1 MLDGEVFSLETKK
14 NTKDLVGLFFQK
26 WKHMPI
32 KFLLTVLSTI
42 LLATFSAQGKERLDV
57 YQAPGKMEH
66 AANNNDDFTVQV
78 REKGGSWKDL
88 HEWKVQVD
96 QNMQQTAS
104 MVFFDFEGEVEI
116 KIRKNNDLIHE
127 VAVRPASLG
136 ITPLV
141 DGQMI
146 TFSLNKP
153 ANLSIE
159 VNNDKLRNLHLF
171 ANAIFEEKILP
182 NDTNVIYFGP
192 GIHYPSEQENGV
204 YKIPSGKTVFL
215 HGGAVVCGKFLVDK
229 AENVQIVG
237 RGIVWQPTQG
247 VEIRHSKNVHIE
259 GLIFIN
265 PSHYTICGGET
276 SGLTIKG
283 IKSFSNK
290 IWADGIDLMSCSDVK
305 IDGVFMRNS
314 DDCIAIYGH
323 RWNFFG
329 NAQNYKIT
337 NATLWADVAHTIH
350 IGMHGNAK
358 LGGDTLENM
367 LFENIDILEH
377 DENSRAYQG
386 CLAISCG
393 DNNLIQDITFRN
405 IRIDDIQEG
414 QLFNFRIVFDD
425 TFSHA
430 PGRKIKNILL
440 ENIFYRGA
448 LPNPSI
454 IKGYNDERSVD
465 NIWIKN
471 LQVNGQKVTTAGDLI
486 SAEKHVE
493 GFIIE

>member
-1 MLDGEVFSLETKK
+1 MKGNRRDNEESVKLISIKSK
-14 NTKDLVGLFFQK
+14 Y
-26 WKHMPI
+26 MPF
-32 KFLLTVLSTI
+32 KFLLTVLLTI
-42 LLATFSAQGKERLDV
+42 LLATTSTQGQGRLVV
-57 YQAPGKMEH
+57 YQAPGKMAH

-78 REKGGSWKDL
+78 RQSGGSWKDL

-96 QNMQQTAS
+96 QDMQQTAS
-104 MVFFDFEGEVEI
+104 VISFDFEGEVEV
-116 KIRKNNDLIHE
+116 KIRKNNGLIHD
-127 VAVRPASLG
+127 VAVRPASLD
-136 ITPLV
+136 IDPIV
-141 DGQMI
+141 EGQMI
-146 TFSLNKP
+146 TFRLSKP

-159 VNNDKLRNLHLF
+159 VNNDKLHNLHLF

-192 GIHYPSEQENGV
+192 GIHYPDEQENGV
-204 YKIPSGKTVFL
+204 YNIPSGKTVFL
-215 HGGAVVCGKFLVDK
+215 HGGAVVCGKFLVEK
-229 AENVQIVG
+229 AENVRIVG

-247 VEIRHSKNVHIE
+247 VEIRHSNNVRIE

-265 PSHYTICGGET
+265 PSHDTICGGET
-276 SGLTIKG
+276 RGLTIKG

-290 IWADGIDLMSCSDVK
+290 IWADGIDLMSCSDVE
-305 IDGVFMRNS
+305 IEDVFMRNS

-323 RWNFFG
+323 RWKFFG

-337 NATLWADVAHTIH
+337 NATLWADVAHPIH
-350 IGMHGNAK
+350 IGMHGNAT

-430 PGRKIKNILL
+430 PGKGIRNITL
-440 ENIFYRGA
+440 ENVLYSGV

-454 IKGYNDERSVD
+454 IQGYNDECFVE
-465 NIWIKN
+465 NIRIKN
-471 LQVNGQKVTTAGDLI
+471 LQVNGQAVSIAEDLI
-486 SAEKHVE
+486 KIGKNVE